1 MPEVG
6 QAENLDR
13 PAHDDSRTWLTRL
26 FHSDKLP
33 MILQAEAA
41 ECGLA
46 CLAMVAA
53 AHGQRHTL
61 SDLRRKF
68 SNALRAVGCI
78 PAMECTMVKQPQRSS
93 MMGLSQST

>member
-1 MPEVG
+1 MASADQ
-6 QAENLDR
+6 QAEILNQS
-13 PAHDDSRTWLTRL
+13 PQDDSRTWLTRL

-33 MILQAEAA
+33 MMLQAEAA

-68 SNALRAVGCI
+68 SASLKGTTLKSVMDMADGLGMVGR
-78 PAMECTMVKQPQRSS
+78 P
-93 MMGLSQST
+93 

>member
-1 MPEVG
+1 MIPEVG

-13 PAHDDSRTWLTRL
+13 PANDDSRTWLTRL

-53 AHGQRHTL
+53 AYGQRHTL
-61 SDLRRKF
+61 SDLRRCPSSKHL
-68 SNALRAVGCI
+68 AQIWLRLRGGLA
-78 PAMECTMVKQPQRSS
+78 PSD
-93 MMGLSQST
+93 GLSLSG